1 MTKTIGTKNYKSH
14 QELQS
19 VPTTT
24 TEGGGGSSRTM
35 GVSDQL
41 SERGNDE
48 LLSGLPH
55 KSDGTPRHNSQASSP
70 LATPS
75 KTGPTKPVNEPKK

>member
-1 MTKTIGTKNYKSH
+1 MTKTIGTKNYTDH
-14 QELQS
+14 RDLQS
-19 VPTTT
+19 TPTTT
-24 TEGGGGSSRTM
+24 TEGGGGPAKTR

-41 SERGNDE
+41 SSNDE
-48 LLSGLPH
+48 GHSGLPH

-75 KTGPTKPVNEPKK
+75 KTGKTKPVNE